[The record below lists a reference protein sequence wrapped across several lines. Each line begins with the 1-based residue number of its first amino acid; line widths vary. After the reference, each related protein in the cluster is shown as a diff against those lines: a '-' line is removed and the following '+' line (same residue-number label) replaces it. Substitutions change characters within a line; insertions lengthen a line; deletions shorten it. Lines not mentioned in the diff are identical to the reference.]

1 MFSVISSA
9 TAFGSKLLKTSSGTS
24 WNLTFCAAYLCDR
37 VNDLTWCN
45 SIAHNMLIHAID
57 SSWVLKQ
64 DPSDIFASVG
74 CHVEQSDPSRVLIS
88 WPHRCGYAVLA
99 YFDHSFDILHLET
112 WHEISGNRVTFHR
125 LDVNLDSGFAVEML
139 HALRHSVS

>member
-24 WNLTFCAAYLCDR
+24 WNLTFCAAYLRDR

-45 SIAHNMLIHAID
+45 PIAHNMLIHAID

-64 DPSDIFASVG
+64 DTNDIFA
-74 CHVEQSDPSRVLIS
+74 
-88 WPHRCGYAVLA
+88 
-99 YFDHSFDILHLET
+99 
-112 WHEISGNRVTFHR
+112 
-125 LDVNLDSGFAVEML
+125 
-139 HALRHSVS
+139 